1 MKTAD
6 EIENKEIEEFLNFMK
21 VASDICKEKGKIYE
35 FKCPICKGKAQAI
48 KNDYNGHLWAKCD
61 SCNIKV
67 IE

>member
-1 MKTAD
+1 
-6 EIENKEIEEFLNFMK
+6 MK
-21 VASDICKEKGKIYE
+21 VASDICKEKGKIYK